1 MNADIAASI
10 REDARKR
17 DWRSVHIQGDQ
28 NPPLLFGSQRAVGRT
43 AGTGLFFRRGRSE

>member
-1 MNADIAASI
+1 MNDIAASI

-17 DWRSVHIQGDQ
+17 DWRSVHIQGDR
-28 NPPLLFGSQRAVGRT
+28 NPPILFDQQRATTRT